1 MHKEGAVGSEVMTR
15 MRPDSRLYDSSLT
28 RRQPIQT
35 HQWAPSPFFVLTWRP
50 RLGHT
55 WSPTRHHAVAKNLPG
70 VEVALAA
77 RLSGARAGQI
87 RRRRRLAEALNVL
100 LPTLREASCR
110 RRFYARASWLPV
122 KRS

>member
-1 MHKEGAVGSEVMTR
+1 MHKEGAAGSKVMTR
-15 MRPDSRLYDSSLT
+15 MRPDSRLSDSSLT

-35 HQWAPSPFFVLTWRP
+35 HHWALSPFFVLAWRP
-50 RLGHT
+50 RLAHT

-77 RLSGARAGQI
+77 RLSGAGASQT
-87 RRRRRLAEALNVL
+87 RRRRRLAEALNIL
-100 LPTLREASCR
+100 FPSLRETRCR
-110 RRFYARASWLPV
+110 HRFYAGACWPPV